1 MKASHGPWA
10 LGLALLPGAMFGGLL
25 GFASAH
31 DARFAFVREPS
42 RTPWPVLVIAGA
54 GAVGALGAVLDHR
67 HHRSGRGPLVGALEH
82 RSHIFALLSAIP
94 LFVVMA
100 AATCMR
106 SPGSLLVPAFAL
118 ATHVLGWVTYDAFV
132 FHRRR
137 RTGAHEKTFHA
148 MTTLGNGAAFLAWVH
163 WIWGMGR

>member
-1 MKASHGPWA
+1 MKARHRPWA

-25 GFASAH
+25 VLVSAH

-42 RTPWPVLVIAGA
+42 GAPWPVLVIAGA
-54 GAVGALGAVLDHR
+54 GVVGAVGAVLDHK
-67 HHRSGRGPLVGALEH
+67 HHRAQRGPLVGALEH
-82 RSHIFALLSAIP
+82 RSHVFALLSAVP
-94 LFVVMA
+94 LFGVMA
-100 AATCMR
+100 AATWMR
-106 SPGSLLVPAFAL
+106 SPGGLLVPAFAL
-118 ATHVLGWVTYDAFV
+118 AMHVLGWVAYDAFV

-137 RTGAHEKTFHA
+137 RTDAREKTFHA